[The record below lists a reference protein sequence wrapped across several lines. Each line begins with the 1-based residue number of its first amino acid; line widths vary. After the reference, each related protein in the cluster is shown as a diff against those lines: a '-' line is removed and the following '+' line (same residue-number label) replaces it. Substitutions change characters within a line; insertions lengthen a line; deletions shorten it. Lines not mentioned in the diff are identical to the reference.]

1 MSNTRCQSYNVSLV
15 GDRRHIFDVESV
27 DVFQQQTEQ
36 RQVKRSQASLLTLK
50 NKQNTRFILYF
61 VFIIFKAVL
70 LAHMLVTHYGAPSP
84 WRSNDRQRRVWSSGS
99 SAPVQRSDGC
109 PWTPVQLRR
118 PPLETAPPGSDSYRN
133 HQLKSSPAEDLT
145 ETQREGCEFRT

>member
-70 LAHMLVTHYGAPSP
+70 LAHVLVTHYSAHSP
-84 WRSNDRQRRVWSSGS
+84 WRSNDRQRRV
-99 SAPVQRSDGC
+99 
-109 PWTPVQLRR
+109 
-118 PPLETAPPGSDSYRN
+118 
-133 HQLKSSPAEDLT
+133 
-145 ETQREGCEFRT
+145 